1 MYRITTSTN
10 HSVLSA
16 MILRITV
23 FFILLLGFF
32 TVTPLAGLQEVP
44 VFPEVGAQRVTQ
56 APVIDGVLDEDVWTL
71 APSIS
76 DFVQQE
82 PSVGSPATEK
92 TQVKFLYDDD
102 ALYLGV
108 RAFDSDVDG
117 VVSSEMRRDSDRIL
131 DEDYFCLL
139 YTSDAADE

>member
-1 MYRITTSTN
+1 MYRISTSTN
-10 HSVLSA
+10 HSVISA
-16 MILRITV
+16 MILRIKV

-32 TVTPLAGLQEVP
+32 IVTPLAGQEVP

-92 TQVKFLYDDD
+92 TQVKFL
-102 ALYLGV
+102 
-108 RAFDSDVDG
+108 AF
-117 VVSSEMRRDSDRIL
+117 
-131 DEDYFCLL
+131 YFM
-139 YTSDAADE
+139 A